1 MRIPTL
7 LAIAL
12 SAATTAQARHM
23 RATKQPGGWLSA
35 ATTAAP
41 DATKRP
47 ETTTTTSAPQQQQ
60 TITRAPDPNKA
71 LPQVYTVSVSGGSGS
86 DGSGGGGGRTTVH
99 CDNVLCT
106 DDRVWC
112 WYWGGITG
120 YDVGL
125 GPLPG
130 ETITVLGACSDYD
143 DLGEDYEEEAAEFEW

>member
-1 MRIPTL
+1 MHIPTL

-12 SAATTAQARHM
+12 LAATTAQARHT
-23 RATKQPGGWLSA
+23 RATKQPGERLSP
-35 ATTAAP
+35 ATTGPPA
-41 DATKRP
+41 ATKRLKA
-47 ETTTTTSAPQQQQ
+47 ETTTTWTPQQ

-86 DGSGGGGGRTTVH
+86 DGGNGGSTTVH

-106 DDRVWC
+106 NDRVWC

-130 ETITVLGACSDYD
+130 ETITVLGPCSDYD
-143 DLGEDYEEEAAEFEW
+143 DPGEDYEEAEFEW

>member
-1 MRIPTL
+1 MHVPAL

-23 RATKQPGGWLSA
+23 GATKQPGEPLSP
-35 ATTAAP
+35 ATTAGP
-41 DATKRP
+41 GATKRP
-47 ETTTTTSAPQQQQ
+47 TTWAQQQ
-60 TITRAPDPNKA
+60 TITRAPDPNRA
-71 LPQVYTVSVSGGSGS
+71 LPQVYTVPVSG
-86 DGSGGGGGRTTVH
+86 GSGGGGGSTTVH

-120 YDVGL
+120 YDVGR

-130 ETITVLGACSDYD
+130 ETITVLGPCSDYD
-143 DLGEDYEEEAAEFEW
+143 YPGENYEEAAESEW

>member
-1 MRIPTL
+1 MHVPAL
-7 LAIAL
+7 LATAL

-23 RATKQPGGWLSA
+23 RAT
-35 ATTAAP
+35 TA
-41 DATKRP
+41 ATKRP
-47 ETTTTTSAPQQQQ
+47 QTTPTPQR
-60 TITRAPDPNKA
+60 TVTRAPDPNKA
-71 LPQVYTVSVSGGSGS
+71 LPHVYTVSVSAGSGS
-86 DGSGGGGGRTTVH
+86 DGSGGGSTTVH

-106 DDRVWC
+106 NDRVWC

-143 DLGEDYEEEAAEFEW
+143 DLGEDYEEAEFEW

>member
-1 MRIPTL
+1 MHIPTL

-12 SAATTAQARHM
+12 STATTAQARHM
-23 RATKQPGGWLSA
+23 RATKQPGGRLSP

-41 DATKRP
+41 AAATKRP
-47 ETTTTTSAPQQQQ
+47 ETTPQQ
-60 TITRAPDPNKA
+60 TITRAPDPDKA

-86 DGSGGGGGRTTVH
+86 DGSGGGSTTVH

-106 DDRVWC
+106 NDRVWC

-143 DLGEDYEEEAAEFEW
+143 DHGEDYDEEEAGFEW

>member
-1 MRIPTL
+1 MHIPML

-23 RATKQPGGWLSA
+23 RVTKQPGGRLSP
-35 ATTAAP
+35 ATTFAPAAIT
-41 DATKRP
+41 TKRP
-47 ETTTTTSAPQQQQ
+47 ETKTSTPQQQ

-86 DGSGGGGGRTTVH
+86 DGSGGGGSGSSTTVH

-106 DDRVWC
+106 NDRVWC

-143 DLGEDYEEEAAEFEW
+143 DLGEGYKEEAEFEW